1 MTRQNGADQRMPT
14 HIPGHRMTGDG
25 RSPDGTGAETHN
37 AAELRVRSSGVVGM
51 TRPGNTPTAA
61 PQSQTRPVPSSPLP
75 RPPAPPGPTAR
86 PAPARPPVD
95 RTGQVL
101 PCPQAAQ
108 PAAVATSRP
117 RGEEDT
123 ATTTGTGVRSAGP
136 ARAGGAR
143 IGGTGAVGAKAG
155 GAKVGGQGGAGQA
168 GNGDRSSGGSG
179 GDRPRPGPATAEPP
193 APSPA
198 STPSSAGRPVRG
210 QAKRGARAKAKESS
224 ARSAQ
229 LRRQTGGPPPARSP
243 EPPVRNPGE
252 GSSTG
257 PGAPP
262 SVPLPAPAPVPGP
275 APARAPVETSA
286 GAAAL
291 AGTEVP
297 GGAEARVVAKQGEK
311 ASTRTDDRQDAPGT
325 SGAPGASSGRTGA
338 DGGAETVAR
347 AGATVPAPSPAP
359 GARSGAAD
367 EGGKGGDR
375 AKDTD
380 QSALQALWRSY
391 KETGDHGL
399 RDQLILHYSP
409 LVKYVA
415 GRVGVGLPANVEQA
429 DFVSSGVF
437 GLIDAIEKFDID
449 RAIKFETYAISRIRG
464 AIIDELR
471 ALDWIPRSVRQKA
484 KAVERAYATLEARL
498 RRTPHDPEVAA
509 EMGIPLDDLHT
520 IFSQLSLA
528 NVVALDELLHSA
540 GEGGDRLTLMETLPD
555 SGADNPVEIAED
567 RELRRLLASAVNT
580 LPERE
585 KTVVTL
591 YYYEGLTLAE
601 IGQVLGVTESR
612 VSQIHTKSV
621 LQLRAKMSDAR

>member
-1 MTRQNGADQRMPT
+1 MPA
-14 HIPGHRMTGDG
+14 P
-25 RSPDGTGAETHN
+25 
-37 AAELRVRSSGVVGM
+37 AAA
-51 TRPGNTPTAA
+51 PTAA
-61 PQSQTRPVPSSPLP
+61 PAS
-75 RPPAPPGPTAR
+75 
-86 PAPARPPVD
+86 
-95 RTGQVL
+95 
-101 PCPQAAQ
+101 AAD
-108 PAAVATSRP
+108 A
-117 RGEEDT
+117 
-123 ATTTGTGVRSAGP
+123 
-136 ARAGGAR
+136 
-143 IGGTGAVGAKAG
+143 AVGA
-155 GAKVGGQGGAGQA
+155 
-168 GNGDRSSGGSG
+168 
-179 GDRPRPGPATAEPP
+179 
-193 APSPA
+193 
-198 STPSSAGRPVRG
+198 RG
-210 QAKRGARAKAKESS
+210 
-224 ARSAQ
+224 
-229 LRRQTGGPPPARSP
+229 
-243 EPPVRNPGE
+243 
-252 GSSTG
+252 
-257 PGAPP
+257 
-262 SVPLPAPAPVPGP
+262 
-275 APARAPVETSA
+275 
-286 GAAAL
+286 
-291 AGTEVP
+291 
-297 GGAEARVVAKQGEK
+297 
-311 ASTRTDDRQDAPGT
+311 
-325 SGAPGASSGRTGA
+325 
-338 DGGAETVAR
+338 
-347 AGATVPAPSPAP
+347 
-359 GARSGAAD
+359 GAAD
-367 EGGKGGDR
+367 EGRGGDR
-375 AKDTD
+375 PKDAD

-391 KETGDHGL
+391 KDTGDHGL

-498 RRTPHDPEVAA
+498 RRSPHDPEVAA
-509 EMGIPLDDLHT
+509 EMGISLDDLHT

>member
-1 MTRQNGADQRMPT
+1 M
-14 HIPGHRMTGDG
+14 
-25 RSPDGTGAETHN
+25 
-37 AAELRVRSSGVVGM
+37 
-51 TRPGNTPTAA
+51 AA
-61 PQSQTRPVPSSPLP
+61 PAV
-75 RPPAPPGPTAR
+75 
-86 PAPARPPVD
+86 
-95 RTGQVL
+95 
-101 PCPQAAQ
+101 AASAGGVGLGGAGVAEE
-108 PAAVATSRP
+108 PAASQ
-117 RGEEDT
+117 GK
-123 ATTTGTGVRSAGP
+123 
-136 ARAGGAR
+136 GGAR
-143 IGGTGAVGAKAG
+143 GSAK
-155 GAKVGGQGGAGQA
+155 
-168 GNGDRSSGGSG
+168 SG
-179 GDRPRPGPATAEPP
+179 
-193 APSPA
+193 
-198 STPSSAGRPVRG
+198 
-210 QAKRGARAKAKESS
+210 
-224 ARSAQ
+224 
-229 LRRQTGGPPPARSP
+229 
-243 EPPVRNPGE
+243 
-252 GSSTG
+252 
-257 PGAPP
+257 
-262 SVPLPAPAPVPGP
+262 
-275 APARAPVETSA
+275 
-286 GAAAL
+286 
-291 AGTEVP
+291 
-297 GGAEARVVAKQGEK
+297 
-311 ASTRTDDRQDAPGT
+311 
-325 SGAPGASSGRTGA
+325 
-338 DGGAETVAR
+338 
-347 AGATVPAPSPAP
+347 
-359 GARSGAAD
+359 
-367 EGGKGGDR
+367 
-375 AKDTD
+375 D

-391 KETGDHGL
+391 KEKGDQGL

-509 EMGIPLDDLHT
+509 EMGIALDELHT

-555 SGADNPVEIAED
+555 NGADNPVEIAED